1 MKPPNTVAYWSCQ
14 PPLRFK
20 TILSAWKA
28 SSEISYKSSL
38 ISLKLLNAPIIALA
52 KTAEPPRPEPGGTSL
67 YVVRLKP
74 KSGSRLKITDLIKES
89 SVDCLQNTRDDYK
102 INQLFLMINWQILLY
117 LVFLVLVLLNN
128 VYHT

>member
-74 KSGSRLKITDLIKES
+74 KSGSRLKITDLLEKPII
-89 SVDCLQNTRDDYK
+89 VK
-102 INQLFLMINWQILLY
+102 I
-117 LVFLVLVLLNN
+117 LNSLDPI
-128 VYHT
+128 